1 MKILLVEDNLDL
13 NNTIRE
19 VLELNGYIVDSAF
32 DGKEALNFIENSSYD
47 VIILDLMLPDING
60 LEILKTIRIKDVDT
74 PVIILTAKNPN

>member
-19 VLELNGYIVDSAF
+19 VLELNGYVVDSVF

-47 VIILDLMLPDING
+47 VIILDLMLPDIDG
-60 LEILKTIRIKDVDT
+60 LEILKTIRSKGIVYYKT
-74 PVIILTAKNPN
+74 FRC